1 MEVLLQL
8 HIKTVT
14 HLGQMEP
21 TSAEQGRFDT
31 SMYQCKA
38 PHGHEGENPHDRLRK
53 NPKLKHAVSVF
64 CCFFFFFAVLHGMW
78 DLSSRTR
85 ESNPYPL
92 HCKVDS

>member
-64 CCFFFFFAVLHGMW
+64 CCCFFLLCYTACGILVPGPGI
-78 DLSSRTR
+78 
-85 ESNPYPL
+85 EPVPL
-92 HCKVDS
+92 HWKGSLNH